1 MAMSEEQLLL
11 QMEILASKTSDNANM
26 PFKGNATLN
35 KGLNPEY
42 FSGNATK
49 IVNAINQLAST
60 ADMAIETSQ
69 NVANKLNELLLDTNT
84 TDNALIWDNVKGLM
98 GKETIIE
105 GLEQM
110 LQGKQADKILGIKA
124 SDVNKV
130 LTVDVDGSGKVYV
143 KPVENMPAGDAV
155 VEPPKVDEIEYLNDD
170 VPEIS
175 NVKEALDY
183 AVSQLAKGN
192 FGDGGTIIGGI
203 TWDMIEGKPEHI
215 VDSLV
220 LTEDHLQLK
229 DGASVISTVP
239 ILSDSDVEE
248 LINKLK

>member
-1 MAMSEEQLLL
+1 MAMSDEQLLL

-49 IVNAINQLAST
+49 IVNAINQLASS

-105 GLEQM
+105 GLEQI
-110 LQGKQADKILGIKA
+110 LQGKQVDKILGISA
-124 SDVNKV
+124 A
-130 LTVDVDGSGKVYV
+130 DVDKILSIDVDAEGRAVIKAIENIPSGEVI
-143 KPVENMPAGDAV
+143 
-155 VEPPKVDEIEYLNDD
+155 VEPPKVEEIEYSNED
-170 VPEIS
+170 VPGIS

-183 AVSQLAKGN
+183 AVSQLANGN
-192 FGDGGTIIGGI
+192 FESGGTIVGAI
-203 TWDMIEGKPEHI
+203 TWDMIQDRPETI
-215 VDSLV
+215 ANNLV
-220 LTEDHLQLK
+220 LTGDHLQLK
-229 DGASVISTVP
+229 DGSSVISTVP
-239 ILSDSDVEE
+239 ILSDSDVED
-248 LINKLK
+248 LINKLN